1 MRIVRGALCAGM
13 LALMGGLS
21 CNDGTG
27 PVAGSLKI
35 ELTTPNS
42 GADGAIVVFVT
53 GPVAPLSAAAPAGL
67 RAFYD
72 SLGIT
77 AKLAVTGTLS
87 AGTIL
92 TIGVDDVNRVA
103 EYTATVQ
110 QVAAT
115 GYQLRPSLAG
125 YALAVTK

>member
-1 MRIVRGALCAGM
+1 MKTVRRALCAG
-13 LALMGGLS
+13 ALVFMAGLS
-21 CNDGTG
+21 CNDASG

-35 ELTTPNS
+35 SLTTPNS

-53 GPVAPLSAAAPAGL
+53 APVAPVSAAAPAGL
-67 RAFYD
+67 RVFYD
-72 SLGIT
+72 SLGMT
-77 AKLAVTGTLS
+77 AKFAVTGTLS

-92 TIGVDDVNRVA
+92 TIGVDDVGRVA

-110 QVAAT
+110 QVADAS
-115 GYQLRPSLAG
+115 YQLRPSLAG